1 MAAPSQAVRRS
12 SDHAACG
19 REGFSGSVARAL
31 RAVQPIAWIDPA
43 IGRPSFST
51 SETAWTA
58 TSIAPSLRPAASPGK
73 QVQGRCAPGSPR
85 SRADAAHPLTP
96 TSPRPPATGFRGAS
110 RGASSSTRDGG
121 SRHVESGSNE
131 ARRARGKPAHDVVI
145 VPVPIRP
152 LPCPSAC
159 VDRGHPRI
167 GANEDLAIP
176 ERR

>member
-43 IGRPSFST
+43 IGRLSFST

-110 RGASSSTRDGG
+110 SSTRDGG
-121 SRHVESGSNE
+121 TRHVESGSNE

-145 VPVPIRP
+145 VQWVSSPAD
-152 LPCPSAC
+152 LA
-159 VDRGHPRI
+159 HPRS
-167 GANEDLAIP
+167 GRQAPSRAN
-176 ERR
+176 RRGETGPTAG